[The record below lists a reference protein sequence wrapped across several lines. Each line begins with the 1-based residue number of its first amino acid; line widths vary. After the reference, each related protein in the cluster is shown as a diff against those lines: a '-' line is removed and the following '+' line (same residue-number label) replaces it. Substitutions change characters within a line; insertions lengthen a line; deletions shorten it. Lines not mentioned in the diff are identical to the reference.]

1 MRFSDLLDAA
11 RSNPLDVTIPA
22 EWAQGR
28 ATFGGLVA
36 ALQYEALRAQVPADR
51 PLRSLAITFVGPVAP
66 DVPASYQVEVL
77 REGKAVSQL
86 LGRVVQNGEVAT
98 LVQASFGASRPSEID
113 VASEPPPVFK
123 HWDECQELPY
133 IKGVTPEFMRHLAM
147 RWSVGG
153 LPFTGN
159 KSRDM
164 GGWVRL
170 RGCERGATDRGAYPR
185 PGRRLAT
192 GVAATPEKARAGQRP
207 DLDHRVHPA
216 VARPDYARLVPVPRQ
231 HRTRPRRLW
240 PRGRCVVEPDRRVD
254 RPQPPDRGGVRLNPP
269 VSGGAAAARRATSH
283 R

>member
-11 RSNPLDVTIPA
+11 RNHPLEVTIPA

-51 PLRSLAITFVGPVAP
+51 PLRSLAITFVGPVAA
-66 DVPASYQVEVL
+66 DVPASYHVEVL

-86 LGRVVQNGEVAT
+86 LGRVMQNGEVAT
-98 LVQASFGASRPSEID
+98 LVQASFGASRESQVV
-113 VASEPPPVFK
+113 VASEPPPTFK

-133 IKGVTPEFMRHLAM
+133 IQGVTPEFMRHLAM

-159 KSRDM
+159 TSREM

-170 RGCERGATDRGAYPR
+170 RGDVKDEAVTESHI
-185 PGRRLAT
+185 LALVDAWPPALMPFLKKPAMGST
-192 GVAATPEKARAGQRP
+192 LTWTIEFVQPLLELSTLDWCKYLVETEHAADGYGHAA
-207 DLDHRVHPA
+207 A
-216 VARPDYARLVPVPRQ
+216 N
-231 HRTRPRRLW
+231 LW
-240 PRGRCVVEPDRRVD
+240 DARGRLIAMSRQTVTVF
-254 RPQPPDRGGVRLNPP
+254 
-269 VSGGAAAARRATSH
+269 A
-283 R
+283 

>member
-1 MRFSDLLDAA
+1 MQFCELVAA
-11 RSNPLDVTIPA
+11 VRNTPLDVTIPA
-22 EWAQGR
+22 DWGQGR
-28 ATFGGLVA
+28 ASFGGLLV
-36 ALQYEALRAQVPADR
+36 ALQYEAMRAHVPGERA
-51 PLRSLAITFVGPVAP
+51 LRSLAVSFVGPVAA
-66 DVPASYQVEVL
+66 DVPVRFEVEVL

-170 RGCERGATDRGAYPR
+170 RGDVKEEPLTEAHILALVDAWPPALLPHLKKPA
-185 PGRRLAT
+185 PGSTLT
-192 GVAATPEKARAGQRP
+192 WTIEFIQPLQDLTTLDWCQYHVNIEHARDGYG
-207 DLDHRVHPA
+207 H
-216 VARPDYARLVPVPRQ
+216 
-231 HRTRPRRLW
+231 
-240 PRGRCVVEPDRRVD
+240 
-254 RPQPPDRGGVRLNPP
+254 
-269 VSGGAAAARRATSH
+269 AAAALWSPTGELIALSRQTVVVFA
-283 R
+283 